1 MELEKVKI
9 HRIQQNGT
17 AVSQITLDDDYNV
30 PDYRP
35 DIMKVLKEN
44 GELRFDEVKAANKAV
59 WVKGSLVFH
68 ILYQCEQSDGKISCL
83 KGEIPFQEKLNIDGL
98 QENGEVH
105 AAGEIEDLTV
115 GVINSR
121 KLSIRAVV
129 VLRASAEEQVL
140 EEFTSR
146 LELPGD
152 YQQKTGTWGALNL
165 LASCRDVCRQKSEI
179 VLPSNKP
186 NVREILWRSV
196 ELRNVESHVEDG
208 KAVVTGEI
216 LAAVLYSEEEESE
229 RLQWYE
235 TTVPLECAADCDA
248 AGENCIFKISA
259 VPLSAELE
267 IKPDYDG
274 EERILVLELSVSV
287 DVRVWREEEMELL
300 TDLYS
305 LREKAVPV
313 VRERIGERLLVKN
326 AAKCRVTEQLE
337 IPESQE
343 KILQICACEGT
354 VRLEK
359 YEPVENGIRAEGTIT
374 AELLYIT
381 TDDNMPIQSAREIYP
396 FSQILEIPDMQPD
409 VEAEMD
415 CGLEQLSAVMMD
427 QEHIEIKAVIQLNL
441 MAFLPQKIQN
451 IEEITEEPLDMEELQ
466 NRPGLVGYIAKA
478 GDDLW
483 TIAKENHTT
492 IQDILETNGWTEKKS
507 AAGRCGADRQTD
519 RIKVLFAQ
527 ICLSNRRRS
536 VILKW

>member
-1 MELEKVKI
+1 
-9 HRIQQNGT
+9 
-17 AVSQITLDDDYNV
+17 
-30 PDYRP
+30 
-35 DIMKVLKEN
+35 MKVLKEN

-68 ILYQCEQSDGKISCL
+68 ILYRCEQSDGKISCL

-146 LELPGD
+146 LELP
-152 YQQKTGTWGALNL
+152 
-165 LASCRDVCRQKSEI
+165 
-179 VLPSNKP
+179 
-186 NVREILWRSV
+186 REILWRSV

-409 VEAEMD
+409 VEAQMD

-492 IQDILETNGWTEKKS
+492 IQDILETNGWTEKNLQPGD
-507 AAGRCGADRQTD
+507 A
-519 RIKVLFAQ
+519 VLIVKQ
-527 ICLSNRRRS
+527 IG
-536 VILKW
+536 

>member
-1 MELEKVKI
+1 VECSAAVTLGTGLGFGVVKDAAVLDNGKGGPPVSIFSRPYKNGILED
-9 HRIQQNGT
+9 
-17 AVSQITLDDDYNV
+17 AVSARGISA
-30 PDYRP
+30 R
-35 DIMKVLKEN
+35 
-44 GELRFDEVKAANKAV
+44 
-59 WVKGSLVFH
+59 
-68 ILYQCEQSDGKISCL
+68 YQCLSGVL
-83 KGEIPFQEKLNIDGL
+83 
-98 QENGEVH
+98 
-105 AAGEIEDLTV
+105 AA
-115 GVINSR
+115 
-121 KLSIRAVV
+121 
-129 VLRASAEEQVL
+129 
-140 EEFTSR
+140 
-146 LELPGD
+146 P
-152 YQQKTGTWGALNL
+152 
-165 LASCRDVCRQKSEI
+165 
-179 VLPSNKP
+179 
-186 NVREILWRSV
+186 REIAERAAKGDAHAV
-196 ELRNVESHVEDG
+196 EVFRE
-208 KAVVTGEI
+208 TGEI

-451 IEEITEEPLDMEELQ
+451 ISV
-466 NRPGLVGYIAKA
+466 RPVNQP
-478 GDDLW
+478 W
-483 TIAKENHTT
+483 
-492 IQDILETNGWTEKKS
+492 
-507 AAGRCGADRQTD
+507 
-519 RIKVLFAQ
+519 
-527 ICLSNRRRS
+527 
-536 VILKW
+536 

>member
-68 ILYQCEQSDGKISCL
+68 ILYRCEQSDGKISCL

-359 YEPVENGIRAEGTIT
+359 YESVENGIRAEGTIT

-409 VEAEMD
+409 VEAQMD

-492 IQDILETNGWTEKKS
+492 IQDILETNGWTEKNLQPGD
-507 AAGRCGADRQTD
+507 A
-519 RIKVLFAQ
+519 VLIVKQ
-527 ICLSNRRRS
+527 IG
-536 VILKW
+536 

>member
-1 MELEKVKI
+1 MVFALYEGGESGMVQWVEESIPFSGEVEMQGAAADMIPVIGLKLI
-9 HRIQQNGT
+9 HR
-17 AVSQITLDDDYNV
+17 D
-30 PDYRP
+30 
-35 DIMKVLKEN
+35 
-44 GELRFDEVKAANKAV
+44 
-59 WVKGSLVFH
+59 
-68 ILYQCEQSDGKISCL
+68 
-83 KGEIPFQEKLNIDGL
+83 
-98 QENGEVH
+98 
-105 AAGEIEDLTV
+105 
-115 GVINSR
+115 
-121 KLSIRAVV
+121 
-129 VLRASAEEQVL
+129 L
-140 EEFTSR
+140 EE
-146 LELPGD
+146 
-152 YQQKTGTWGALNL
+152 
-165 LASCRDVCRQKSEI
+165 
-179 VLPSNKP
+179 
-186 NVREILWRSV
+186 
-196 ELRNVESHVEDG
+196 
-208 KAVVTGEI
+208 
-216 LAAVLYSEEEESE
+216 
-229 RLQWYE
+229 
-235 TTVPLECAADCDA
+235 
-248 AGENCIFKISA
+248 
-259 VPLSAELE
+259 
-267 IKPDYDG
+267 KPDYDG

-492 IQDILETNGWTEKKS
+492 IQDILETNGWTEKNLQPGD
-507 AAGRCGADRQTD
+507 A
-519 RIKVLFAQ
+519 VLIVKQ
-527 ICLSNRRRS
+527 IG
-536 VILKW
+536 